1 MVLEINEIQYVLLSS
16 SKSLLLTASSDTCT
30 YLVYLRLILIT
41 SVSIFDYTA
50 ANGKITL
57 KNELERMQK
66 EAIVICVTILAFV
79 WKE

>member
-1 MVLEINEIQYVLLSS
+1 MVLEINEIQYILLSS
-16 SKSLLLTASSDTCT
+16 SKSLFLIVLSDTCT
-30 YLVYLRLILIT
+30 YLVYLRLILIK

-66 EAIVICVTILAFV
+66 EAVVT
-79 WKE
+79 